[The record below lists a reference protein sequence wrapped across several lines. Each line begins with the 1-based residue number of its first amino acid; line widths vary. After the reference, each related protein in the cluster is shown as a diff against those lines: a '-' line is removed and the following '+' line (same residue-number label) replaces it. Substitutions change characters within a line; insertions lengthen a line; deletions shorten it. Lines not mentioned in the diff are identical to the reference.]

1 MSFKRLLDRVNRGNS
16 FSAVLAVASA
26 IGTCMI
32 AGGAYGQADFPT
44 RPIRYIVAVAPG
56 GINDFLARVVGAKL
70 AEAWGQP
77 VIVDNRPGAG
87 ANVGANLV
95 AKSQPDGYT
104 ILNASLG
111 HAINVTFYEKLDYD
125 LRKDLAPVSYLA
137 SAPLIVCV
145 TNNLPIKSISDLVAY
160 AKANKVNYGTGFVG
174 SISHV
179 SVELFKRQMGV
190 DMNQIPYSG
199 GGPAAIALA
208 SGQVQVVFNAIPELI
223 TFVKSGRV
231 RAIAITS
238 AKHSP
243 LLPEVP
249 TMAEQGVK
257 NFEMG
262 NWVGVMTRAGSP
274 PANIRKLST
283 EIDRILQQPDVK
295 EKLIA
300 QGFDIGGGTPEQ
312 FGKFLNAEIE
322 RWGKVIKA
330 IGAKA
335 E

>member
-1 MSFKRLLDRVNRGNS
+1 MLKNAVWGTAVHRRR
-16 FSAVLAVASA
+16 AVLTLGLLV
-26 IGTCMI
+26 
-32 AGGAYGQADFPT
+32 GAALLAPRAQAQGSYPDK
-44 RPIRYIVAVAPG
+44 PIRYIVAVAPG

-70 AEAWGQP
+70 ADAWGQP

-145 TNNLPIKSISDLVAY
+145 TNTLPIKSINDLVAY
-160 AKANKVNYGTGFVG
+160 AKTNKVNYGTGFVG

-190 DMNQIPYSG
+190 EMNQIPYSG

-208 SGQVQVVFNAIPELI
+208 SGQVQVVFNAVPELI
-223 TFVKSGRV
+223 TFVKSGRI

-274 PANIRKLST
+274 PANIRKLSA

>member
-1 MSFKRLLDRVNRGNS
+1 MKVEWPYLNLRACLRGAGAAGALA
-16 FSAVLAVASA
+16 AVVCSGVARA
-26 IGTCMI
+26 QD
-32 AGGAYGQADFPT
+32 AYPSK
-44 RPIRYIVAVAPG
+44 PIRYIVAVAPG
-56 GINDFLARVVGAKL
+56 GINDFLARVVGSKL

-111 HAINVTFYEKLDYD
+111 HAINVTLYDKLDYD
-125 LRKDLAPVSYLA
+125 LRKDLAPVSFLA
-137 SAPLIVCV
+137 SSPLIVCV
-145 TNNLPIKSISDLVAY
+145 TNNLPIKSIGDLVAY

-179 SVELFKRQMGV
+179 SVELFKRQMGI

-223 TFVKSGRV
+223 TYVKSGRV

-274 PANIRKLST
+274 PANIRKLSA
-283 EIDRILQQPDVK
+283 EIDRILQLPDVR

-312 FGKFLNAEIE
+312 FGKFLNAEID

>member
-1 MSFKRLLDRVNRGNS
+1 MLKNAVWVTAVHRRR
-16 FSAVLAVASA
+16 AVLAL
-26 IGTCMI
+26 GLLL
-32 AGGAYGQADFPT
+32 GAAVLAPRAHAQDAFPS

-145 TNNLPIKSISDLVAY
+145 TNTLPIKSINDLVAY

-208 SGQVQVVFNAIPELI
+208 SGQVQVVFNAVPELI
-223 TFVKSGRV
+223 TFVKSGRI

-274 PANIRKLST
+274 PANIRKLSA

-312 FGKFLNAEIE
+312 FGKFLNTEIE